1 MANLDPMARAVS
13 RTSEMFAWTG
23 WRVDDRTGQRIG
35 TLAGVYED
43 PDTGAAAWFLIRLNR
58 FSARY
63 VLAPPAELTAWRGR
77 VWLPY
82 DRTLVERAPVMH
94 TGPDEVVPELE
105 QELRRHYR
113 LAAAGGPG
121 AVRVSARRQ
130 IA

>member
-1 MANLDPMARAVS
+1 MTRAVS
-13 RTSEMFAWTG
+13 RNSAMFAWTG
-23 WRVDDRTGQRIG
+23 WRVDDMHGFRIG

-43 PDTGAAAWFLIRLNR
+43 ADTGAAAWFLIRLSR
-58 FSARY
+58 YSARY

-82 DRTLVERAPVMH
+82 DRVLIERAPVFH
-94 TGPDEVVPELE
+94 DGPAAITPETE

-113 LAAAGGPG
+113 LAAAGGPA

>member
-1 MANLDPMARAVS
+1 MARAVPRS
-13 RTSEMFAWTG
+13 SEMFAWTG
-23 WRVDDRTGQRIG
+23 WRVDDMMGQRIG

-43 PDTGAAAWFLIRLNR
+43 PATGAPAWFLVRLSR
-58 FSARY
+58 YSARY

-82 DRTLVERAPVMH
+82 DRALIERAPVLH
-94 TGPDEVVPELE
+94 NGPPEIGPEIE
-105 QELRRHYR
+105 QELRHHYR
-113 LAAAGGPG
+113 LAAAGGPA